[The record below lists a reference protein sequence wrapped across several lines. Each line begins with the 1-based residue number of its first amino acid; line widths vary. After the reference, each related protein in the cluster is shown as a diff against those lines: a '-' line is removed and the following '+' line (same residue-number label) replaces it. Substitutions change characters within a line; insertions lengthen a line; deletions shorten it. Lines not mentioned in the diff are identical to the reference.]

1 MSIKKQRIRVI
12 YRHAGL
18 LLTVLLQCYGFRTGM
33 WPAIVV
39 GVILAMFTPGFARQ
53 TFVSRM
59 QSIAKHKNAY
69 MISAFI
75 QNAALLFAIMMNMNL
90 TLTEEAVEA
99 VGKNVVYMPLPMQMH
114 YVISHGIIAGEGAA
128 KAVAL
133 SVMSTLL
140 LVVFAGTDMYWYL
153 LGLKE
158 FPSEGDTNA

>member
-1 MSIKKQRIRVI
+1 
-12 YRHAGL
+12 
-18 LLTVLLQCYGFRTGM
+18 M

-69 MISAFI
+69 MISVFI
-75 QNAALLFAIMMNMNL
+75 QDAALLFAIMMNMNL

-158 FPSEGDTNA
+158 FPSEGDKNA